1 MRFVSWNV
9 NGLRAVHGRGDLK
22 WAFEGDVDV
31 IALQETKIQP
41 EMVSDEMKS
50 PPGWR
55 SFWSHG
61 KKKGYS
67 GTAIYV
73 RDKFKC
79 EPFEFLLGGDFDDEG
94 RLVGLDFGAFV
105 LLCIYFPNGASGPDR
120 LAFKTAYHE
129 AFFAK
134 VTALARER
142 SVVVC
147 GDPHISH
154 KTIDVAKPEKWSKES
169 GFLPEERAWLDRF
182 LAAGFIDSYRAD
194 KGDLPRQYTFW
205 ETRVEARRD
214 NFGWRID
221 YFFISK
227 DLEEKLVEAWISP
240 QIYGSDHCPVGI
252 ELSVDVD
259 AEQSLNLEGVEEEEE
274 DEAPSWRR

>member
-1 MRFVSWNV
+1 MRLASWNV

-22 WAFEGDVDV
+22 WAFDGDVDV
-31 IALQETKIQP
+31 IGLQETKIQP
-41 EMVSDEMKS
+41 DGVSDEMKS
-50 PPGWR
+50 PPGWK

-67 GTAIYV
+67 GTAIFV
-73 RDKFKC
+73 RDKFTC

-120 LAFKTAYHE
+120 LAFKTAYHD

-134 VTALARER
+134 VTALARTR

-147 GDPHISH
+147 GDLNIAH
-154 KTIDVAKPEKWSKES
+154 KVIDVAKPEKWSKES

-214 NFGWRID
+214 NLGWRID

-259 AEQSLNLEGVEEEEE
+259 AEDSLNLEGVEEEAE